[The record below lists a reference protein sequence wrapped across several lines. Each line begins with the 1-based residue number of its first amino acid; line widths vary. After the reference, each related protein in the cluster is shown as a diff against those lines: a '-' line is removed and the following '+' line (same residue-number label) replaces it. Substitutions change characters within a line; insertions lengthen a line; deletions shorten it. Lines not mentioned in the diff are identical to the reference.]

1 MKIPIDLFI
10 KSYFMMDVLWV
21 IFLVI
26 MYGLILFILIKLEKE
41 RKELIQK
48 YNKLV
53 DEYNQLEE
61 VNIQLRKEI
70 KASLN
75 RQLLDFFIGN
85 CNWEV

>member
-1 MKIPIDLFI
+1 
-10 KSYFMMDVLWV
+10 MDVLWV
-21 IFLVI
+21 IFIVI
-26 MYGLILFILIKLEKE
+26 MYLGTISFIFVKEEEQYDKLMQE
-41 RKELIQK
+41 

-61 VNIQLRKEI
+61 QNIQLKKEI

-85 CNWEV
+85 CKSDDK